1 MLKKIIIFLVA
12 AILAVPVEAAENATA
27 KKRLKVGLVLGGG
40 GAKGA
45 AEVGV
50 LKAIEEV
57 GIPIDYIAGTSIG
70 SIIGGL
76 YSCGYRSS
84 DLEDLFSS
92 QEWVALL
99 SDRNVDFDKR
109 VITKK
114 DGVTY
119 FFGFPL
125 SKKEAGDDFNFG
137 ALKGDSIVALLN
149 SKTKRP
155 DSISFNKLPIPFRC
169 VAVDLKTFKEYDFE
183 SGVLA
188 EAMRASMSIPGAFK
202 TVKKD
207 SMELIDGGAL
217 NNLPVD
223 VVKAMGADIVIA
235 IDLTQNHRPAK
246 QKEMKLKKK
255 PLAQMIE
262 WAKKRPDLIKYNEN
276 LKHCDIYINPNLK
289 GFDAASFT
297 PKKIQEMIKRGV
309 EAGEKAKEELMKLK
323 KRL

>member
-1 MLKKIIIFLVA
+1 M
-12 AILAVPVEAAENATA
+12 AILMIAPMYAENAPK

-50 LKAIEEV
+50 LKTIEEL

-70 SIIGGL
+70 SIVGGL
-76 YSCGYRSS
+76 YSCGYRSA
-84 DLEDLFSS
+84 DLDSLFSS
-92 QEWVALL
+92 QEWVTLL
-99 SDRNVDFDKR
+99 ADRNLDFDKR
-109 VITKK
+109 MITKK
-114 DGVTY
+114 NGVTY
-119 FFGFPL
+119 LFGFPM
-125 SKKEAGDDFNFG
+125 SKKQKGDDFDFG

-155 DSISFNKLPIPFRC
+155 EVINFDKLPIPFRC
-169 VAVDLKTFKEYDFE
+169 PAVDIKTFKEYDFKK
-183 SGVLA
+183 GVLA
-188 EAMRASMSIPGAFK
+188 DAMRASMSIPGAFK

-223 VVKAMGADIVIA
+223 LVKAMGADIVIA

-246 QKEMKLKKK
+246 KKAMKIKKH

-276 LKHCDIYINPNLK
+276 LKLCDIYINPDLK
-289 GFDAASFT
+289 GFDATSFT
-297 PKKIQEMIKRGV
+297 PKKIREMIKRGE
-309 EAGEKAKEELMKLK
+309 EAGAKAREELIKLK